1 MSKIH
6 SYLAY
11 SFTRLVGGGLFFL
24 LAALAMNLLGSS
36 LYALIEKRINPWR
49 ILCGSLAFL
58 CLLVILLAAFEIWMW
73 PRFKRWLGALLLP
86 GRQVGLVDQAAD
98 LPRKALVLTLSVKSS
113 ESTSAQRYVI
123 EKLKPA
129 YLGLIG
135 TEETRMAEASLR
147 ASFHLD
153 QENSR
158 TVIVHPEDLVEIRH
172 RSGELLDWL
181 TEELRLDR
189 AAICLDL
196 TGGTAIMALGAFL
209 AAEQRQID
217 TSYVKVQW
225 KDKQPVSGSHRLL
238 LPTHYPTR

>member
-1 MSKIH
+1 M
-6 SYLAY
+6 
-11 SFTRLVGGGLFFL
+11 
-24 LAALAMNLLGSS
+24 
-36 LYALIEKRINPWR
+36 
-49 ILCGSLAFL
+49 
-58 CLLVILLAAFEIWMW
+58 
-73 PRFKRWLGALLLP
+73 
-86 GRQVGLVDQAAD
+86 
-98 LPRKALVLTLSVKSS
+98 
-113 ESTSAQRYVI
+113 I